1 MTQLPI
7 LKPKEVV
14 AALEKLGFRKY
25 RQKGSHLIMI
35 RDGDTIHQPVI
46 PLHHK
51 DLAKGTLRSII
62 RQLDITVDEFVKY
75 L

>member
-1 MTQLPI
+1 MTQLPV

-14 AALEKLGFRKY
+14 AALEKLGFRKHH
-25 RQKGSHLIMI
+25 QKGSHLIMV
-35 RDGDTIHQPVI
+35 RDGDTIHQPVV

-51 DLAKGTLRSII
+51 DLAKGTLRAII
-62 RQLDITVDEFVKY
+62 RQLDLTVDEFIKY